1 MSRRLL
7 AAGTAG
13 AALLLVLGLAVPV
26 WPAVTVSTEGDRL
39 AVLDTETV
47 TISYVHSIDGLPIE
61 EDLRASDEELIVE
74 RTRLRQFGAGMG
86 HIEGEGKGHSQ
97 GKWWVVDDMER
108 RIGPDLH
115 LRVGAPT
122 VDHRL
127 RSGDVELAL
136 SQCLAGERV
145 TLTAERVSTLT
156 MATAPT
162 QLECT

>member
-1 MSRRLL
+1 M
-7 AAGTAG
+7 ATGT
-13 AALLLVLGLAVPV
+13 ALLLVLGLAVPV

-39 AVLDTETV
+39 AVLDTETL

-86 HIEGEGKGHSQ
+86 HIEGEGHGHSEGQ
-97 GKWWVVDDMER
+97 WWVVDGMER
-108 RIGPDLH
+108 HIGSELH
-115 LRVGAPT
+115 LRVGSLA

-127 RSGDVELAL
+127 QAGEAELPL
-136 SQCLAGERV
+136 SACLAGERV
-145 TLTAERVSTLT
+145 TLTAERVSTLAL
-156 MATAPT
+156 ATAPS